1 MSKQIFTVV
10 LISILGFTTGEIA
23 DHHEYCDVNNNE
35 FYLPQGDICKKCDR
49 CGSGFGIES
58 LKVLKAKFL
67 DLFPP
72 NHFVVT
78 LSVLLSAQVRSIY

>member
-1 MSKQIFTVV
+1 MNKQVFTVV

-35 FYLPQGDICKKCDR
+35 FYIPQGDICKKCDR

-58 LKVLKAKFL
+58 LKV
-67 DLFPP
+67 
-72 NHFVVT
+72 
-78 LSVLLSAQVRSIY
+78 

>member
-1 MSKQIFTVV
+1 MSKQVFTVV

-58 LKVLKAKFL
+58 LKV
-67 DLFPP
+67 
-72 NHFVVT
+72 
-78 LSVLLSAQVRSIY
+78 